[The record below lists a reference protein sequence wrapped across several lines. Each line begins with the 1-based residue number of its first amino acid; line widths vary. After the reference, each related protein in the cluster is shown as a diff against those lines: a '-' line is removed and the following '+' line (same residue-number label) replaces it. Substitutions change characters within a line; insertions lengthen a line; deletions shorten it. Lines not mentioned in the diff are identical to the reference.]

1 VGGGSGRLALG
12 RREEQ
17 DHAMTSED
25 AIRNLMFHYCELMD
39 AGDIERVADMFSDG
53 VIIGADGQ
61 QLAKGRDETL
71 AMYRGGNRAE
81 RTSGGRRS
89 KHVNT
94 NALVEVDEAADTAL
108 ARSYWVLLV
117 STSTEDPVRA
127 IMAGSYHD
135 TFARTAGA
143 WHFTERRYL
152 VDLVGSEAGALLGYS
167 GS

>member
-1 VGGGSGRLALG
+1 
-12 RREEQ
+12 
-17 DHAMTSED
+17 MTSED
-25 AIRNLMFHYCELMD
+25 AIRNLLFRYCELMD
-39 AGDIERVADMFSDG
+39 AGDMEHVADMFSEG
-53 VIIGADGQ
+53 VIIGADGT

-71 AMYRGGNRAE
+71 AMYGGGNRAE

-89 KHVNT
+89 KHLTT
-94 NALVEVDEAADTAL
+94 NALVEVDEDAGTAI

-117 STSTEDPVRA
+117 ATSPEEPVRA

-135 TFARTAGA
+135 TFARTDGT
-143 WHFTERRYL
+143 WHFTERVYV

>member
-1 VGGGSGRLALG
+1 
-12 RREEQ
+12 
-17 DHAMTSED
+17 MTSED
-25 AIRNLMFHYCELMD
+25 AIRNLLFHYCELMD
-39 AGDIERVADMFSDG
+39 AGDIEQVADMFSDG

-71 AMYRGGNRAE
+71 AMYRGGNRTE

-94 NALVEVDEAADTAL
+94 NVLVEVDEGNDTAI

-117 STSTEDPVRA
+117 STSTDEPVRA
-127 IMAGSYHD
+127 ILAGRYHD
-135 TFARTAGA
+135 QLARANDA
-143 WHFTERRYL
+143 WHFTERRYV
-152 VDLVGSEAGALLGYS
+152 VDLVGSEASALLGYS